1 MFQVDYDTSS
11 CSSCEATEVVI
22 IQITTSAFGG
32 DRSTTQQSS
41 SDSIQS
47 STPVVSTTSTTI
59 GETTT
64 PSIITTP
71 EVTETT
77 VCLTYPP
84 EYFSREATTKVV
96 YLVYDNSMSSFT
108 SSVQLNVIR
117 TSVSALFQVTLP
129 KDTYFALSTF
139 SGKDTGIGSYIQEK
153 VPLTRISEGGDTF
166 NDAIVD
172 LESSGVP
179 NRDVG
184 AVIRDAIEKLKE
196 YTDSDGSIL
205 YIITAIGSDIDSSTS
220 ELDIAQTLITNRIQL
235 VVVEGGI
242 ENPGNVQK
250 SLERLCILSNGVYVH
265 RNSPSWGNT
274 AFFTPVHNRIRDIV
288 IDPIEIKR
296 KPVSV

>member
-1 MFQVDYDTSS
+1 
-11 CSSCEATEVVI
+11 
-22 IQITTSAFGG
+22 
-32 DRSTTQQSS
+32 
-41 SDSIQS
+41 
-47 STPVVSTTSTTI
+47 
-59 GETTT
+59 
-64 PSIITTP
+64 
-71 EVTETT
+71 
-77 VCLTYPP
+77 
-84 EYFSREATTKVV
+84 
-96 YLVYDNSMSSFT
+96 MSSFT

-166 NDAIVD
+166 NDAIAD
-172 LESSGVP
+172 LESSDVP